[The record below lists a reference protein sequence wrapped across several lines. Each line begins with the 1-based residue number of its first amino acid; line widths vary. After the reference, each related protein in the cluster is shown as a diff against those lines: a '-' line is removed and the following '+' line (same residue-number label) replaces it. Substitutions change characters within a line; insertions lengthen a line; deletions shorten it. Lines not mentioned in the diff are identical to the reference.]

1 MKSII
6 QRLRDRKLETHLAV
20 FVAVMAS
27 SLGLYFAAQRGSTE
41 VMWGL
46 LLVVVLGNLL
56 AVVV

>member
-1 MKSII
+1 MKRII
-6 QRLRDRKLETHLAV
+6 QGLRDRKLETHLAV

-27 SLGLYFAAQRGSTE
+27 SLGLYFAAQKGSSGA
-41 VMWGL
+41 MWGA